1 MNYNKMYAC
10 NACNTDPATGRI
22 EGKFVS
28 EKVFNLSSRN
38 ITEVE
43 IKVFKKGLGFVPTT
57 EKINRW

>member
-1 MNYNKMYAC
+1 MYAC
-10 NACNTDPATGRI
+10 NACNTDPAAGRI

-28 EKVFNLSSRN
+28 KNVLNLSSRN